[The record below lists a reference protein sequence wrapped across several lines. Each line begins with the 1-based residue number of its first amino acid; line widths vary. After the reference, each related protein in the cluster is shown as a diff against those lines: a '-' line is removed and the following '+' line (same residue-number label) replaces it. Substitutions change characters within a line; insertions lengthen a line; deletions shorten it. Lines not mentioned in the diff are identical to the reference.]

1 MLHLPNMKYKR
12 LIFVIG
18 LLQATLAFGQCAPGI
33 PSAGNPGCIPPN
45 QSNSPYNQGQPGQG
59 PAVPH
64 SHWEDRWGAV
74 AMDFEETKAG
84 YITGQTSESEA
95 RQIALSKCESSGGR
109 NCKIV
114 ISYFNQCAALGQG
127 NESLSVSSATAADA
141 DEANKRVLTKCG
153 GKNACTIIYNECS
166 PPELIQ

>member
-1 MLHLPNMKYKR
+1 MG
-12 LIFVIG
+12 LISKHSLFTIV
-18 LLQATLAFGQCAPGI
+18 LMVPAMAYGQCAPGI
-33 PSAGNPGCIPPN
+33 SGAGNPGCIPPN
-45 QSNSPYNQGQPGQG
+45 QPNSPYNQGQPRQG
-59 PAVPH
+59 PAVPRG
-64 SHWEDRWGAV
+64 HWEDRWGAV

-141 DEANKRVLTKCG
+141 DEANKRVLAKCG
-153 GKNACTIIYNECS
+153 GKKACTIIYNECS